1 MRQRTRNILWFLIFA
16 NTVLFWYYIY
26 QSYVTEYESEVV
38 SEYDINIAY
47 LIAVIISVVTI
58 ILLVYLHLKDNFKNK
73 TKSLVKLSVFL
84 FGTPISLL
92 FVWIYFKFFYM
103 LPISYLTDIKG
114 TFEMEKSRN
123 YFKAKNMLVIKKLG
137 IDTDTIIGEILENGT
152 VYNLYQIK
160 AGKKN
165 TLKLNEIK
173 FQTEQVKKD
182 FMSY

>member
-73 TKSLVKLSVFL
+73 TAKL
-84 FGTPISLL
+84 
-92 FVWIYFKFFYM
+92 K
-103 LPISYLTDIKG
+103 IKW
-114 TFEMEKSRN
+114 
-123 YFKAKNMLVIKKLG
+123 
-137 IDTDTIIGEILENGT
+137 
-152 VYNLYQIK
+152 
-160 AGKKN
+160 
-165 TLKLNEIK
+165 
-173 FQTEQVKKD
+173 
-182 FMSY
+182 